1 MKNYRQ
7 LLKELPSKTIVL
19 VFGRFNPPTVGHE
32 LLIKVVK
39 KVASNNNAD
48 YAIYVSRTQD
58 KKKNPLSV
66 ERKIH
71 YLNLMTFLLSR
82 NSFH

>member
-39 KVASNNNAD
+39 KVAKKPAKKVVKK
-48 YAIYVSRTQD
+48 AVKKVVKKVVKKAVKKVA
-58 KKKNPLSV
+58 KKK
-66 ERKIH
+66 K
-71 YLNLMTFLLSR
+71 
-82 NSFH
+82 